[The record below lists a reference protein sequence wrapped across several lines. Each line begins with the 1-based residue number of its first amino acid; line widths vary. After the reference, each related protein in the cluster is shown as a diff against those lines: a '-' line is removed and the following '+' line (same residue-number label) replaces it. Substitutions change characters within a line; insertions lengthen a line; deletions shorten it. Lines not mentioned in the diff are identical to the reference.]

1 MQYLHGKPLSDNL
14 TCRDIYGNQV
24 TVPLKKMVF
33 RNSVYGLIVHD
44 GNLLVVRTRSTGL
57 YAFPG
62 GGIELGEPI
71 AEALAREILEET
83 GITVEMGD
91 LAKVEEDFFYYNPG
105 DEAYHAFLFFYW
117 CKPLSTDLVTDAEL
131 YDEESEACRWVPIE
145 DLSPEDFQIAFRN
158 LFQLVRDSTLV

>member
-1 MQYLHGKPLSDNL
+1 MIIDGGK
-14 TCRDIYGNQV
+14 
-24 TVPLKKMVF
+24 
-33 RNSVYGLIVHD
+33 
-44 GNLLVVRTRSTGL
+44 LLVVRTRSTGL

-71 AEALAREILEET
+71 AKALEREIMEET

-117 CKPLSTDLVTDAEL
+117 CKPHSTDLVTDAAL
-131 YDEESEACRWVPIE
+131 YDEESEACRWVPIDE
-145 DLSPEDFQIAFRN
+145 LSTNDFQIAFREV
-158 LFQLVRDSTLV
+158 FTLVRDSALN